1 MDKQSRFAR
10 VILNG
15 FYAYFAEFENITLA
29 ARTRFEQAEWAIM
42 QDFSSRR
49 IDVYKET
56 VMETLEVAR
65 HIAGDQ
71 IEELSFWADTR
82 SLYAELVK
90 GMTNFEIAE
99 TFYNSIF
106 NSHFGHRS
114 IRNEYAFVFSPQGDV
129 PPVDMGRVVNH
140 YAVEGNLRRA
150 FSQLLEDYAFNIP
163 YENLERD
170 VTGIVQA
177 IERHLSTRFDV
188 DRAGLELQVLEHH
201 FFRNKASYIV
211 GRLYVEGDQMPFV
224 LPLLH
229 NESDD
234 SPAIYVDAFLFGPD
248 QVSLLFSFTR
258 SYFMVDASIPSQ
270 YVLFLQQLMPKKEI
284 SEIYSSIGHFRH
296 GKTYFYRTSTRHIR
310 STDDQFM
317 VAPGIKGMVMTV
329 FTLPSYEYVFKI
341 IKDRFTPPK
350 EVTHQIVKD
359 KYHLVK
365 RWDRAGRMADTQEF
379 NNLVF
384 DASRFSPELMDEL
397 YATCPSQIRVNGR
410 ALIIKHCYVERRM
423 NPLNLYLQDAS
434 DDEVNEVMN
443 DYGNAIKQL
452 AAANIFPGDMLLKNF
467 GVTRH
472 GRVVFY
478 DYDEIEPLV
487 DCHFRRIPP
496 PRDEMDEMS
505 DQPWYSVGRKI
516 SSPRSSACFSPVTR
530 GRGPPSTHNMPTSM
544 MPTSG
549 SVSRIKS
556 VTVSLRTFTPIR
568 EGSVSRSDKRGPEH
582 GFTVFNSAWSGFVWQ
597 CQLRSTVATWSA
609 AG

>member
-1 MDKQSRFAR
+1 MDRQQRFAR

-29 ARTRFEQAEWAIM
+29 ARTRFEQAEWSSM
-42 QDFSSRR
+42 QEISSRR
-49 IDVYKET
+49 IDIYKET
-56 VMETLEVAR
+56 VMETLSVAR
-65 HIAGDQ
+65 HIAGKHIDD
-71 IEELSFWADTR
+71 LNFWSGTR
-82 SLYAELVK
+82 SIYASLVQ

-106 NSHFGHRS
+106 NSHFGHRA

-140 YAVEGNLRRA
+140 YPVAGDPAGA
-150 FSQLLEDYAFNIP
+150 FGRLLDDYAFNIP
-163 YENLERD
+163 FEDQARD
-170 VTGIVQA
+170 VESICAA
-177 IERHLSTRFDV
+177 ISRHMNVHFDIGRPGV
-188 DRAGLELQVLEHH
+188 ELQVLEHH

-211 GRLYVEGDQMPFV
+211 GRLYCEGEQMPFV
-224 LPLLH
+224 LPVLH
-229 NESDD
+229 NDD
-234 SPAIYVDAFLFGPD
+234 LAQPAVYVDAFLFGSD

-284 SEIYSSIGHFRH
+284 SEIYSAIGHFRH

-310 STDDQFM
+310 STEDQFI

-384 DASRFSPELMDEL
+384 DANRFSDEL
-397 YATCPSQIRVNGR
+397 IEELNTTCPSQIRVNGR

-423 NPLNLYLQDAS
+423 NPLNLYLQDAT

-478 DYDEIEPLV
+478 DYDEIEPLL

-505 DQPWYSVGRKI
+505 GQPWYSVGPKDIFPEEFRLF
-516 SSPRSSACFSPVTR
+516 FS
-530 GRGPPSTHNMPTSM
+530 GN
-544 MPTSG
+544 
-549 SVSRIKS
+549 SRARAAFDAQHADLYDADFWIRLQNK
-556 VTVSLRTFTPIR
+556 LR
-568 EGSVSRSDKRGPEH
+568 EGFVEDFYPYPRRVRFSRRQE
-582 GFTVFNSAWSGFVWQ
+582 
-597 CQLRSTVATWSA
+597 VA
-609 AG
+609 

>member
-1 MDKQSRFAR
+1 MDRQQRFAR

-29 ARTRFEQAEWAIM
+29 ARTRFEQAEWSRMAEV
-42 QDFSSRR
+42 SSRR
-49 IDVYKET
+49 IDIYKET
-56 VMETLEVAR
+56 VMETLSVAR
-65 HIAGDQ
+65 QIAGEHIDD
-71 IEELSFWADTR
+71 LGFWSATR
-82 SLYAELVK
+82 SIYASLVQ

-106 NSHFGHRS
+106 NSHFGHRA

-129 PPVDMGRVVNH
+129 PPVDMGRVVNR
-140 YAVEGNLRRA
+140 YPVGGDPAGA
-150 FSQLLEDYAFNIP
+150 FSRLLDDYAFNIP
-163 YENLERD
+163 FEDRERD
-170 VTGIVQA
+170 VASICAA
-177 IERHLSTRFDV
+177 IERHMTAHFDV
-188 DRAGLELQVLEHH
+188 GRSSVELQVLEHH

-211 GRLYVEGDQMPFV
+211 GRFYCDGDQMPFV
-224 LPLLH
+224 LPVLH
-229 NESDD
+229 NDD
-234 SPAIYVDAFLFGPD
+234 PVQPAVYVDAFLFGSD

-310 STDDQFM
+310 STEDSFI

-384 DASRFSPELMDEL
+384 DASRFSDELMEEL
-397 YATCPSQIRVNGR
+397 NTTCPSQIRVNGR

-423 NPLNLYLQDAS
+423 NPLNLYLQDAT

-478 DYDEIEPLV
+478 DYDEIEPLL
-487 DCHFRRIPP
+487 DCNFRRIPP

-505 DQPWYSVGRKI
+505 GQPWYSVGPKDIFPEEFRLF
-516 SSPRSSACFSPVTR
+516 FSGNARAR
-530 GRGPPSTHNMPTSM
+530 GAFDAQHADLYDADFWIRLQN
-544 MPTSG
+544 
-549 SVSRIKS
+549 K
-556 VTVSLRTFTPIR
+556 LR
-568 EGSVSRSDKRGPEH
+568 EGFVEDFYPYPRRVRFSRRLE
-582 GFTVFNSAWSGFVWQ
+582 
-597 CQLRSTVATWSA
+597 A
-609 AG
+609 A

>member
-1 MDKQSRFAR
+1 MDRQQRFAR

-29 ARTRFEQAEWAIM
+29 ARTRFEQAEWSSM
-42 QDFSSRR
+42 QEISSRR
-49 IDVYKET
+49 IDIYKET
-56 VMETLEVAR
+56 VMETLSVAR
-65 HIAGDQ
+65 HIAGKHIDD
-71 IEELSFWADTR
+71 LNFWSGTR
-82 SLYAELVK
+82 SIYASLVQ

-106 NSHFGHRS
+106 NSHFGHRA

-140 YAVEGNLRRA
+140 YPVAGDPAGA
-150 FSQLLEDYAFNIP
+150 FGRLLDDYAFNIP
-163 YENLERD
+163 FEDQARD
-170 VTGIVQA
+170 VESICAA
-177 IERHLSTRFDV
+177 ISRHMNVHFDIGRPGV
-188 DRAGLELQVLEHH
+188 ELQVLEHH

-211 GRLYVEGDQMPFV
+211 GRLYCEGEQMPFV
-224 LPLLH
+224 LPVLH
-229 NESDD
+229 NDD
-234 SPAIYVDAFLFGPD
+234 PTQPAVYVDAFLFGSD

-284 SEIYSSIGHFRH
+284 SEIYSAIGHFRH

-310 STDDQFM
+310 STEDQFI

-384 DASRFSPELMDEL
+384 DANRFSDELMEEL
-397 YATCPSQIRVNGR
+397 NATCPSQIRANGR

-423 NPLNLYLQDAS
+423 NPLNLYLQDAT

-478 DYDEIEPLV
+478 DYDEIEPLL

-505 DQPWYSVGRKI
+505 GQPWYSVGPKDIFPEEFRLF
-516 SSPRSSACFSPVTR
+516 FS
-530 GRGPPSTHNMPTSM
+530 GN
-544 MPTSG
+544 
-549 SVSRIKS
+549 SRARAAFDAQHADLYDADFWIRLQDK
-556 VTVSLRTFTPIR
+556 LR
-568 EGSVSRSDKRGPEH
+568 EGFVEDFYPYPRRVRFSRRQE
-582 GFTVFNSAWSGFVWQ
+582 
-597 CQLRSTVATWSA
+597 VA
-609 AG
+609 

>member
-1 MDKQSRFAR
+1 MDRQQRFAR

-29 ARTRFEQAEWAIM
+29 ARTRFEQAEWSSMAEV
-42 QDFSSRR
+42 SSRR
-49 IDVYKET
+49 IDIYKEI

-65 HIAGDQ
+65 HIAGQRIND
-71 IEELSFWADTR
+71 LNFWSGTR
-82 SLYAELVK
+82 GIYASLVQ

-106 NSHFGHRS
+106 NSHFGHRA

-140 YAVEGNLRRA
+140 YPVSGDLTNA
-150 FSQLLEDYAFNIP
+150 FNQLLDDYAFNIP
-163 YENLERD
+163 FEDRARD
-170 VTGIVQA
+170 VASICGA
-177 IERHLSTRFDV
+177 IERHMLTHFDV
-188 DRAGLELQVLEHH
+188 GRSGVELQVLQHH

-211 GRLYVEGDQMPFV
+211 GRLYCDGDQMPFV
-224 LPLLH
+224 LPVLH
-229 NESDD
+229 NDNPTQ
-234 SPAIYVDAFLFGPD
+234 PAVYVDAFLFGSD

-284 SEIYSSIGHFRH
+284 SEIYSAIGHFRH

-310 STDDQFM
+310 SSEDQFM

-384 DASRFSPELMDEL
+384 DASRFSEELMEEL
-397 YATCPSQIRVNGR
+397 TATCPSQIRVNGR

-423 NPLNLYLQDAS
+423 NPLNLYLQDAT

-478 DYDEIEPLV
+478 DYDEIEPLL
-487 DCHFRRIPP
+487 DCNFRRIPP
-496 PRDEMDEMS
+496 PRDEMDEMAG
-505 DQPWYSVGRKI
+505 QPWYSVGPKDIFPEEFRLF
-516 SSPRSSACFSPVTR
+516 FSGNAR
-530 GRGPPSTHNMPTSM
+530 AREAFDAQHADLYDADFWIRLQN
-544 MPTSG
+544 
-549 SVSRIKS
+549 K
-556 VTVSLRTFTPIR
+556 LR
-568 EGSVSRSDKRGPEH
+568 D
-582 GFTVFNSAWSGFVWQ
+582 GFVEDFYPYPRRVRFSQ
-597 CQLRSTVATWSA
+597 RQEA
-609 AG
+609 A

>member
-1 MDKQSRFAR
+1 MDRQQRFAR

-29 ARTRFEQAEWAIM
+29 ARTRFEQAEWSRMAEV
-42 QDFSSRR
+42 SSRR
-49 IDVYKET
+49 IDIYKET
-56 VMETLEVAR
+56 VMETLSVAR
-65 HIAGDQ
+65 QIAGEQ
-71 IEELSFWADTR
+71 INDLGFWSATR
-82 SLYAELVK
+82 SIYASLVQGK
-90 GMTNFEIAE
+90 TNFEIAE

-106 NSHFGHRS
+106 NSHFGHRG

-129 PPVDMGRVVNH
+129 PPVDMGRVVNR
-140 YAVEGNLRRA
+140 YPVAGDPAGA
-150 FSQLLEDYAFNIP
+150 FSRLLDDYAFNIP
-163 YENLERD
+163 FEDRERD
-170 VTGIVQA
+170 VASICAA
-177 IERHLSTRFDV
+177 IERHMTAHFDLGRDSV
-188 DRAGLELQVLEHH
+188 ELQVLEHH

-211 GRLYVEGDQMPFV
+211 GRLYCDGDQMPFV
-224 LPLLH
+224 LPVLH
-229 NESDD
+229 NDD
-234 SPAIYVDAFLFGPD
+234 PAQPAVYVDAFLFGSD

-284 SEIYSSIGHFRH
+284 SEIYSAIGHFRH

-310 STDDQFM
+310 STEDSFI

-384 DASRFSPELMDEL
+384 DASRFSDELMEEL
-397 YATCPSQIRVNGR
+397 NTTCPSQIRVNGR

-423 NPLNLYLQDAS
+423 NPLNLYLQDAT

-478 DYDEIEPLV
+478 DYDEIEPLL
-487 DCHFRRIPP
+487 DCNFRRIPP

-505 DQPWYSVGRKI
+505 GQPWYSVGPKDIFPEEFRLF
-516 SSPRSSACFSPVTR
+516 FSGNAR
-530 GRGPPSTHNMPTSM
+530 AREAFDAQHADLYDADFWIRLQN
-544 MPTSG
+544 
-549 SVSRIKS
+549 K
-556 VTVSLRTFTPIR
+556 LR
-568 EGSVSRSDKRGPEH
+568 EGFVEDFYPYPRRVRFSRPKE
-582 GFTVFNSAWSGFVWQ
+582 
-597 CQLRSTVATWSA
+597 A
-609 AG
+609 A

>member
-1 MDKQSRFAR
+1 VDKQQRFAR
-10 VILNG
+10 VVLNG

-29 ARTRFEQAEWAIM
+29 ARTRFEQAEWASM
-42 QDFSSRR
+42 QDISSQR
-49 IDVYKET
+49 IDIYKET
-56 VMETLEVAR
+56 VMHTLGVAR
-65 HIAGDQ
+65 QIAGEQ
-71 IEELSFWADTR
+71 IEDLSFWAGTR
-82 SLYAELVK
+82 SLYAGLVQ

-114 IRNEYAFVFSPQGDV
+114 IRNDYAFVFSPQGDV

-140 YAVEGNLRRA
+140 YRVGDNLAQA
-150 FSQLLEDYAFNIP
+150 FTQLLEDYAFNIP
-163 YENLERD
+163 YEDLGRD
-170 VTGIVQA
+170 VTSIVGA
-177 IERHLSTRFDV
+177 IDRHLATRFNMNQPD
-188 DRAGLELQVLEHH
+188 LELQVLEHH

-211 GRLYVEGDQMPFV
+211 GRLYAAGEQMPFV

-229 NESDD
+229 ND
-234 SPAIYVDAFLFGPD
+234 SQTNPAAYVDAFLFGPD

-284 SEIYSSIGHFRH
+284 SEIYSAIGHFRH

-310 STDDQFM
+310 STEDQFI
-317 VAPGIKGMVMTV
+317 VAPGIKGMVMAV

-384 DASRFSPELMDEL
+384 DASRFSDELMAEL
-397 YATCPSQIRVNGR
+397 SATCPSQLRINGR

-423 NPLNLYLQDAS
+423 NPLNLYLQDAT

-443 DYGNAIKQL
+443 DYGNAIKEL

-478 DYDEIEPLV
+478 DYDEIEPLL
-487 DCHFRRIPP
+487 DCQFRRIPP
-496 PRDEMDEMS
+496 PVTRWMRCLTS
-505 DQPWYSVGRKI
+505 RGIRWALKI
-516 SSPRSSACFSPVTR
+516 SFPRSSGSSSPATR
-530 GRGPPSTHNMPTSM
+530 GPGPHLTPSTRIFTTR
-544 MPTSG
+544 TSG
-549 SVSRIKS
+549 LVCKISCAAALWK
-556 VTVSLRTFTPIR
+556 TFTPTHGECDSREDRSLPDDGIPLSYSTRSSLIR
-568 EGSVSRSDKRGPEH
+568 QR
-582 GFTVFNSAWSGFVWQ
+582 
-597 CQLRSTVATWSA
+597 
-609 AG
+609 

>member
-1 MDKQSRFAR
+1 MDRQQRFAR

-29 ARTRFEQAEWAIM
+29 ARTRFEQAQWPRMAEV
-42 QDFSSRR
+42 SSRR
-49 IDVYKET
+49 IDIYKET
-56 VMETLEVAR
+56 VMETLSVAR
-65 HIAGDQ
+65 QIAGEQ
-71 IEELSFWADTR
+71 INDLGFWSATR
-82 SLYAELVK
+82 SIYASLVQGK
-90 GMTNFEIAE
+90 TNFEIAE

-106 NSHFGHRS
+106 NSHFGHRG

-129 PPVDMGRVVNH
+129 PPVDIGRVVNR
-140 YAVEGNLRRA
+140 YPVAGDPAGA
-150 FSQLLEDYAFNIP
+150 FSRLLDDYAFNIP
-163 YENLERD
+163 FEDRERD
-170 VTGIVQA
+170 VASICAA
-177 IERHLSTRFDV
+177 IERHMTAHFDLGRDSV
-188 DRAGLELQVLEHH
+188 ELQVLEHH

-211 GRLYVEGDQMPFV
+211 GRLYCDGDQMPFV
-224 LPLLH
+224 LPVLH
-229 NESDD
+229 NDD
-234 SPAIYVDAFLFGPD
+234 PAQPAVYVDAFLFGSD

-284 SEIYSSIGHFRH
+284 SEIYSAIGHFRH

-310 STDDQFM
+310 STEDRFI

-384 DASRFSPELMDEL
+384 DASRFSDELMEEL
-397 YATCPSQIRVNGR
+397 NTTCPSQIRVNGR

-423 NPLNLYLQDAS
+423 NPLNLYLQNAT

-478 DYDEIEPLV
+478 DYDEIEPLL
-487 DCHFRRIPP
+487 DCNFRRIPP

-505 DQPWYSVGRKI
+505 GQPWYSVGPKDIFPEEFRLF
-516 SSPRSSACFSPVTR
+516 FSGNAR
-530 GRGPPSTHNMPTSM
+530 AREAFDAQHADLYDADFWIRLQN
-544 MPTSG
+544 
-549 SVSRIKS
+549 K
-556 VTVSLRTFTPIR
+556 LR
-568 EGSVSRSDKRGPEH
+568 EGFVEDFYPYPRRVRFSRPKE
-582 GFTVFNSAWSGFVWQ
+582 
-597 CQLRSTVATWSA
+597 A
-609 AG
+609 A

>member
-1 MDKQSRFAR
+1 MDRQQRFAR

-29 ARTRFEQAEWAIM
+29 ARTRFEQAEWSSMAEV
-42 QDFSSRR
+42 SSRR
-49 IDVYKET
+49 IDIYKEI

-65 HIAGDQ
+65 HIAGQRIND
-71 IEELSFWADTR
+71 LNFWSGTR
-82 SLYAELVK
+82 GIYASLVQ

-106 NSHFGHRS
+106 NSHFGHRA

-140 YAVEGNLRRA
+140 YPVSGDLSNA
-150 FSQLLEDYAFNIP
+150 FNRLLDDYAFNIP
-163 YENLERD
+163 FEDRARD
-170 VTGIVQA
+170 VASICGA
-177 IERHLSTRFDV
+177 IERHMLTHFDV
-188 DRAGLELQVLEHH
+188 GRSGVELQVLQHH

-211 GRLYVEGDQMPFV
+211 GRLYCDGDQMPFV
-224 LPLLH
+224 LPVLH
-229 NESDD
+229 NDN
-234 SPAIYVDAFLFGPD
+234 PAQPAVYVDAFLFGSD

-284 SEIYSSIGHFRH
+284 SEIYSAIGHFRH

-310 STDDQFM
+310 SSKDHFM

-384 DASRFSPELMDEL
+384 DASRFSEELMEEL
-397 YATCPSQIRVNGR
+397 TATCPSQIRVNGR

-423 NPLNLYLQDAS
+423 NPLNLYLQDAT

-478 DYDEIEPLV
+478 DYDEIEPLL
-487 DCHFRRIPP
+487 DCNFRRIPP
-496 PRDEMDEMS
+496 PRDEMDEMAG
-505 DQPWYSVGRKI
+505 QPWYSVGPKDIFPEEFRLF
-516 SSPRSSACFSPVTR
+516 FSGNAR
-530 GRGPPSTHNMPTSM
+530 AREAFDAQHADLYDADFWIRLQN
-544 MPTSG
+544 
-549 SVSRIKS
+549 K
-556 VTVSLRTFTPIR
+556 LR
-568 EGSVSRSDKRGPEH
+568 D
-582 GFTVFNSAWSGFVWQ
+582 GFVEDFYPYPRRVRFSQ
-597 CQLRSTVATWSA
+597 RQEA
-609 AG
+609 A

>member
-1 MDKQSRFAR
+1 LGGYSQLVRGIGS
-10 VILNG
+10 G
-15 FYAYFAEFENITLA
+15 
-29 ARTRFEQAEWAIM
+29 
-42 QDFSSRR
+42 
-49 IDVYKET
+49 
-56 VMETLEVAR
+56 
-65 HIAGDQ
+65 HDQ
-71 IEELSFWADTR
+71 FRDR
-82 SLYAELVK
+82 
-90 GMTNFEIAE
+90 
-99 TFYNSIF
+99 
-106 NSHFGHRS
+106 HRS
-114 IRNEYAFVFSPQGDV
+114 IRNDYAFVFSPQGDV

-140 YAVEGNLRRA
+140 YRVGDNLAQA
-150 FSQLLEDYAFNIP
+150 FTQLLEDYAFNIP
-163 YENLERD
+163 YEDLGRD
-170 VTGIVQA
+170 VTSIVGA
-177 IERHLSTRFDV
+177 IDRHLATRFNMNQPD
-188 DRAGLELQVLEHH
+188 LELQVLEHH

-211 GRLYVEGDQMPFV
+211 GRLYAAGEQMPFV

-229 NESDD
+229 ND
-234 SPAIYVDAFLFGPD
+234 SQTNPAAYVDAFLFGPD

-284 SEIYSSIGHFRH
+284 SEIYSAIGHFRH

-310 STDDQFM
+310 STEDQFI
-317 VAPGIKGMVMTV
+317 VAPGIKGMVMAV

-384 DASRFSPELMDEL
+384 DASRFSDELMAEL
-397 YATCPSQIRVNGR
+397 SATCPSQLRINGR

-423 NPLNLYLQDAS
+423 NPLNLYLQDAT

-443 DYGNAIKQL
+443 DYGNAIKEL

-478 DYDEIEPLV
+478 DYDEIEPLL
-487 DCHFRRIPP
+487 DCQFRRIPP

-505 DQPWYSVGRKI
+505 DQPWYSVGPKDIFPEEFRLF
-516 SSPRSSACFSPVTR
+516 FSGNAR
-530 GRGPPSTHNMPTSM
+530 ARAAFDAQHADLYDADFWIGLQD
-544 MPTSG
+544 
-549 SVSRIKS
+549 K
-556 VTVSLRTFTPIR
+556 LR
-568 EGSVSRSDKRGPEH
+568 
-582 GFTVFNSAWSGFVWQ
+582 SGFVEDFYPYPRRVRFSRRQ
-597 CQLRSTVATWSA
+597 ELA
-609 AG
+609 

>member
-1 MDKQSRFAR
+1 MDRQQRFAR

-29 ARTRFEQAEWAIM
+29 ARTRFEQAEWSSMAEV
-42 QDFSSRR
+42 SSRR
-49 IDVYKET
+49 IDIYKEI

-65 HIAGDQ
+65 HIAGQRIND
-71 IEELSFWADTR
+71 LNFWSGTR
-82 SLYAELVK
+82 GIYASLVQ

-106 NSHFGHRS
+106 NSHFGHRA

-140 YAVEGNLRRA
+140 YPVSGDLSNA
-150 FSQLLEDYAFNIP
+150 FNQLLDDYAFNIP
-163 YENLERD
+163 FEDRARD
-170 VTGIVQA
+170 VASICGA
-177 IERHLSTRFDV
+177 IERHMLTHFDGGRSGV
-188 DRAGLELQVLEHH
+188 ELQVLQHH

-211 GRLYVEGDQMPFV
+211 GRLYCDGDQMPFV
-224 LPLLH
+224 LPVLH
-229 NESDD
+229 NDN
-234 SPAIYVDAFLFGPD
+234 PAQPAVYVDAFLFGSD

-284 SEIYSSIGHFRH
+284 SEIYSAIGHFRH

-310 STDDQFM
+310 SSKDQFM

-384 DASRFSPELMDEL
+384 DASRFSEELMEEL
-397 YATCPSQIRVNGR
+397 TATCPSQIRVNGR

-423 NPLNLYLQDAS
+423 NPLNLYLQDAT

-478 DYDEIEPLV
+478 DYDEIEPLL
-487 DCHFRRIPP
+487 DCNFRRIPP
-496 PRDEMDEMS
+496 PRDEMDEMAG
-505 DQPWYSVGRKI
+505 QPWYSVGPKDIFPEEFRLF
-516 SSPRSSACFSPVTR
+516 FSGNAR
-530 GRGPPSTHNMPTSM
+530 AREAFDAQHADLYDADFWIRLQN
-544 MPTSG
+544 
-549 SVSRIKS
+549 K
-556 VTVSLRTFTPIR
+556 LR
-568 EGSVSRSDKRGPEH
+568 D
-582 GFTVFNSAWSGFVWQ
+582 GFVEDFYPYPRRVRFSQ
-597 CQLRSTVATWSA
+597 RQEA
-609 AG
+609 A

>member
-1 MDKQSRFAR
+1 VDKQHRFAR

-29 ARTRFEQAEWAIM
+29 ARTRFEQAEWSSM
-42 QDFSSRR
+42 QDMSSRR
-49 IDVYKET
+49 IDIYKKT
-56 VMETLEVAR
+56 VMETLQDAR
-65 HIAGDQ
+65 HIAGDH
-71 IEELSFWADTR
+71 IEELSFWSDTR
-82 SLYAELVK
+82 AIYAKLVK

-129 PPVDMGRVVNH
+129 PPVDMGRVVRH
-140 YAVEGNLRRA
+140 YPVENGMSEA
-150 FSQLLEDYAFNIP
+150 FTQLLEDFAFNVP
-163 YENLERD
+163 YEDLERD
-170 VTGIVQA
+170 VTSITDA
-177 IERHLSTRFDV
+177 ITAHMATRFDV
-188 DRAGLELQVLEHH
+188 TRPNLELQVLEHH

-211 GRLYVEGDQMPFV
+211 GRLYTDGDQMPFV

-229 NESDD
+229 ND
-234 SPAIYVDAFLFGPD
+234 SATNPAIYVDAFLFGPD

-310 STDDQFM
+310 STDDQFI
-317 VAPGIKGMVMTV
+317 VAPGIKGMVMAV

-384 DASRFSPELMDEL
+384 DASRFSDELMEEL
-397 YATCPSQIRVNGR
+397 HATCPSQLRVNGR

-423 NPLNLYLQDAS
+423 NPLNLYLQEAS

-478 DYDEIEPLV
+478 DYDEIEPLL
-487 DCHFRRIPP
+487 DCNFRRIPP

-505 DQPWYSVGRKI
+505 GQPWYSVGPKDIFPEEFRLF
-516 SSPRSSACFSPVTR
+516 FSGNARARAAFDAQHADLYDADFWV
-530 GRGPPSTHNMPTSM
+530 GQQ
-544 MPTSG
+544 
-549 SVSRIKS
+549 
-556 VTVSLRTFTPIR
+556 
-568 EGSVSRSDKRGPEH
+568 D
-582 GFTVFNSAWSGFVWQ
+582 
-597 CQLRSTVATWSA
+597 QLRNGVLKDFYPYPRRVRFSQRHEVA
-609 AG
+609 

>member
-1 MDKQSRFAR
+1 VDRQQRFAR

-29 ARTRFEQAEWAIM
+29 ARTRFEQAEWSSM
-42 QDFSSRR
+42 QEISSRR
-49 IDVYKET
+49 IDIYKET
-56 VMETLEVAR
+56 VMETLSVAR
-65 HIAGDQ
+65 HIAGKHIDD
-71 IEELSFWADTR
+71 LNFWSGTR
-82 SLYAELVK
+82 SIYASLVQ

-106 NSHFGHRS
+106 NSHFGHRA

-140 YAVEGNLRRA
+140 YPVAGDPAGA
-150 FSQLLEDYAFNIP
+150 FGRLLDDYAFNIP
-163 YENLERD
+163 FEDQARD
-170 VTGIVQA
+170 VESICAA
-177 IERHLSTRFDV
+177 ISRHMNVHFDIGRPGV
-188 DRAGLELQVLEHH
+188 ELQVLEHH

-211 GRLYVEGDQMPFV
+211 GRLYCEGEQMPFV
-224 LPLLH
+224 LPVLH
-229 NESDD
+229 NDD
-234 SPAIYVDAFLFGPD
+234 PTQPAVYVDAFLFGSD

-284 SEIYSSIGHFRH
+284 SEIYSAIGHFRH

-310 STDDQFM
+310 STEDQFI

-384 DASRFSPELMDEL
+384 DANRFSDELMEEL
-397 YATCPSQIRVNGR
+397 NATCPSQIRANGR

-423 NPLNLYLQDAS
+423 NPLNLYLQDAT

-478 DYDEIEPLV
+478 DYDEIEPLL

-505 DQPWYSVGRKI
+505 GQPWYSVGPKDIFPEEFRLF
-516 SSPRSSACFSPVTR
+516 FS
-530 GRGPPSTHNMPTSM
+530 GN
-544 MPTSG
+544 
-549 SVSRIKS
+549 SRARAAFDAQHADLYDADFWIRLQDK
-556 VTVSLRTFTPIR
+556 LR
-568 EGSVSRSDKRGPEH
+568 EGFVEDFYPYPRRVRFSRRQE
-582 GFTVFNSAWSGFVWQ
+582 
-597 CQLRSTVATWSA
+597 VA
-609 AG
+609 

>member
-1 MDKQSRFAR
+1 LDRQQRFAR
-10 VILNG
+10 VVLNG

-29 ARTRFEQAEWAIM
+29 ARTRFEQAEWADM
-42 QDFSSRR
+42 AEVSSRR
-49 IDVYKET
+49 IDVYKER
-56 VMETLEVAR
+56 VMETLGVAR
-65 HIAGDQ
+65 HIAGEHIDD
-71 IEELSFWADTR
+71 LNFWSGTR
-82 SLYAELVK
+82 SIYANLVR

-106 NSHFGHRS
+106 NSHFGHRA

-129 PPVDMGRVVNH
+129 PPVDIGRVVNH
-140 YAVEGNLRRA
+140 YPVEADAANA
-150 FSQLLEDYAFNIP
+150 FNRLLDDYAFNIP
-163 YENLERD
+163 FEDQARD
-170 VTGIVQA
+170 VTNICAA
-177 IERHLSTRFDV
+177 IERHMAVHFDV
-188 DRAGLELQVLEHH
+188 NRSGVELQVLEHH
-201 FFRNKASYIV
+201 FFRNKACYIV
-211 GRLYVEGDQMPFV
+211 GRLYCDGDQMPFV
-224 LPLLH
+224 LPVLH
-229 NESDD
+229 NDNPSQ
-234 SPAIYVDAFLFGPD
+234 PAVYLDAFLFGSD

-310 STDDQFM
+310 STEDQFI

-384 DASRFSPELMDEL
+384 DASRFSEELMEEL
-397 YATCPSQIRVNGR
+397 SATCPSQIRVNGR

-423 NPLNLYLQDAS
+423 NPLNLYLQDAT

-478 DYDEIEPLV
+478 DYDEIEPLLE
-487 DCHFRRIPP
+487 CNFRRIPP

-505 DQPWYSVGRKI
+505 GQPWYSVGPKDIFPEEFRLFFSGNARARKAFDAQHADLYDADFWV
-516 SSPRSSACFSPVTR
+516 RLQNKVR
-530 GRGPPSTHNMPTSM
+530 
-544 MPTSG
+544 
-549 SVSRIKS
+549 
-556 VTVSLRTFTPIR
+556 
-568 EGSVSRSDKRGPEH
+568 D
-582 GFTVFNSAWSGFVWQ
+582 GFVEDFYPYPRRVRFSRQ
-597 CQLRSTVATWSA
+597 QEA
-609 AG
+609 A

>member
-1 MDKQSRFAR
+1 M
-10 VILNG
+10 
-15 FYAYFAEFENITLA
+15 AEV
-29 ARTRFEQAEWAIM
+29 
-42 QDFSSRR
+42 SSRR
-49 IDVYKET
+49 IDIYKET
-56 VMETLEVAR
+56 VMETLSVAR
-65 HIAGDQ
+65 QIAGEQ
-71 IEELSFWADTR
+71 INDLGFWSATR
-82 SLYAELVK
+82 SIYASLVQGK
-90 GMTNFEIAE
+90 TNFEIAE

-106 NSHFGHRS
+106 NSHFGHRG

-129 PPVDMGRVVNH
+129 PPVDMGRVVNR
-140 YAVEGNLRRA
+140 YPVAGDPAGA
-150 FSQLLEDYAFNIP
+150 FSRLLDDYAFNIP
-163 YENLERD
+163 FEDRERD
-170 VTGIVQA
+170 VASICAA
-177 IERHLSTRFDV
+177 IERHMTAHFDLGRDSV
-188 DRAGLELQVLEHH
+188 ELQVLEHH

-211 GRLYVEGDQMPFV
+211 GRLYCDGDQMPFV
-224 LPLLH
+224 LPVLH
-229 NESDD
+229 NDD
-234 SPAIYVDAFLFGPD
+234 PAQPAVYVDAFLFGSD

-284 SEIYSSIGHFRH
+284 SEIYSAIGHFRH

-310 STDDQFM
+310 STEDRFI

-384 DASRFSPELMDEL
+384 DASRFSDELMEEL
-397 YATCPSQIRVNGR
+397 NTTCPSQIRVNGR

-423 NPLNLYLQDAS
+423 NPLNLYLQNAT

-478 DYDEIEPLV
+478 DYDEIEPLL
-487 DCHFRRIPP
+487 DCNFRRIPP

-505 DQPWYSVGRKI
+505 GQPWYSVGPKDIFPEEFRLF
-516 SSPRSSACFSPVTR
+516 FSGNAR
-530 GRGPPSTHNMPTSM
+530 AREAFDAQHADLYDADFWIRLQN
-544 MPTSG
+544 
-549 SVSRIKS
+549 K
-556 VTVSLRTFTPIR
+556 LR
-568 EGSVSRSDKRGPEH
+568 EGFVEDFYPYPRRVRFSRPKE
-582 GFTVFNSAWSGFVWQ
+582 
-597 CQLRSTVATWSA
+597 A
-609 AG
+609 A